1 MSQKTDELAVRR
13 SIFVRCTP
21 EHAFHVYTER
31 MNDWYPLEGHSLF
44 DDPNGT
50 VVWEGHVGGRVYERS
65 TSGEEGVWGTIVAW
79 DPPNRLTMTW
89 HPGRG
94 EETAQELDISFTA
107 EGDGTRVD
115 VVHSGW
121 ERIGPD
127 FRERMAG
134 YQEGW
139 GTVLDIFAD
148 EAGKGGLRC
157 TRTPPASSPPSAL
170 PTSIDRRTPSRSPAG
185 GRGRAGI
192 ACEGSF
198 ASPHRGLSEPPRAR
212 RAARLTRPA

>member
-13 SIFVRCTP
+13 SVFVRCAP
-21 EHAFHVYTER
+21 EHAFRVYTER
-31 MNDWYPLEGHSLF
+31 MDDWYPLEGHSLF

-50 VVWEGHVGGRVYERS
+50 VHWERQVGGRVYERS
-65 TSGEEGVWGTIVAW
+65 PGGEEGVWGTILAW
-79 DPPNRLTMTW
+79 DPPNGLTMTW

-94 EETAQELDISFTA
+94 EETAQELTFTFTA
-107 EGDGTRVD
+107 EDDGTRVE

-148 EAGKGGLRC
+148 EAGKG
-157 TRTPPASSPPSAL
+157 A
-170 PTSIDRRTPSRSPAG
+170 
-185 GRGRAGI
+185 
-192 ACEGSF
+192 
-198 ASPHRGLSEPPRAR
+198 
-212 RAARLTRPA
+212 

>member
-1 MSQKTDELAVRR
+1 MSQRTDELAVRR

-94 EETAQELDISFTA
+94 EETAQELDIRFTA

-139 GTVLDIFAD
+139 GTVL
-148 EAGKGGLRC
+148 EHLRGRGRKGGLRC
-157 TRTPPASSPPSAL
+157 TRTPPAARRRAPCRLPS
-170 PTSIDRRTPSRSPAG
+170 TG
-185 GRGRAGI
+185 GR
-192 ACEGSF
+192 
-198 ASPHRGLSEPPRAR
+198 PRTR
-212 RAARLTRPA
+212 RAAAGTRRHRLRGLLRLAAPRPFRAAAR